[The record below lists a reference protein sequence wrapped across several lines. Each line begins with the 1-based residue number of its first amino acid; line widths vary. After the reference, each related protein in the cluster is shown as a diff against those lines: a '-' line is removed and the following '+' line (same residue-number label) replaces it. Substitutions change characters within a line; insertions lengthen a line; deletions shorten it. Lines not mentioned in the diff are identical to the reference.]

1 MASMG
6 LPGPV
11 EWGGETGDLPHEK
24 KLNENGFTKSQL
36 DPTLSHFFMKKLLLS
51 TLLCLS
57 LAGLAS
63 TSHAQVKIGTVDMNK
78 IFSAYYKTKDAEA
91 RINEDRNLAKQQ
103 LDERMDTYKKNVDA
117 INALNQDIQ
126 NHALSKE
133 AIDAKTK
140 ERDDKIQ
147 ETKNL
152 EQEIT
157 EFRQTREKQLQDQAV
172 RMRNGIVD
180 EITKVV
186 LKRVK
191 SENYDLI
198 MDRSGLSLNGVPILI
213 YAKDGLDFSDDI
225 VTELNKNKPKD
236 SDTGAATPAESPSLP

>member
-1 MASMG
+1 
-6 LPGPV
+6 
-11 EWGGETGDLPHEK
+11 
-24 KLNENGFTKSQL
+24 
-36 DPTLSHFFMKKLLLS
+36 MKKSLLCS
-51 TLLCLS
+51 LLCLS
-57 LAGLAS
+57 LLGGFVS

-91 RINEDRNLAKQQ
+91 RINEARNSAKQE
-103 LDERMDTYKKNVDA
+103 LDERMDTYKKNLDE
-117 INALNQDIQ
+117 INKLNDSI
-126 NHALSKE
+126 NKPALSKE
-133 AIDAKTK
+133 TVDSMTK

-152 EQEIT
+152 EREIT
-157 EFRQTREKQLQDQAV
+157 EFRETREKQLQEQAV

-180 EITKVV
+180 EITKLV
-186 LKRVK
+186 LDKVK
-191 SENYDLI
+191 TENYDLV

-236 SDTGAATPAESPSLP
+236 SDTGAATPAGSPSLP